1 MQSMKGRYQFHP
13 DQAYVDIRFEGRV
26 TLGEIGAFIE
36 SVWSD
41 PGWRPDY
48 NGLMDFS
55 AARIDI
61 SDQEMID
68 FTRAMR
74 ADPRCSLEKWSFVVS
89 RAADFGKLRKLDQ
102 DQDQAT
108 IRIFFDRGA
117 AEKAGLHLRP
127 RSSSA
132 VLGNPPPAPAGPSP
146 LERP

>member
-1 MQSMKGRYQFHP
+1 MKARYRLHP
-13 DQAYVDIRFEGRV
+13 DLGYVDAVIEGRV
-26 TLGEIGAFIE
+26 TLAEMGAFIE

-55 AARIDI
+55 AARIEL
-61 SDQEMID
+61 SDREIVD

-89 RAADFGKLRKLDQ
+89 RAADFGKLRKIDQ
-102 DQDQAT
+102 DENEAT

-117 AEKAGLHLRP
+117 AEKAGLHLSPRP
-127 RSSSA
+127 SPPASGS
-132 VLGNPPPAPAGPSP
+132 PPPAPAGPASLQP
-146 LERP
+146 